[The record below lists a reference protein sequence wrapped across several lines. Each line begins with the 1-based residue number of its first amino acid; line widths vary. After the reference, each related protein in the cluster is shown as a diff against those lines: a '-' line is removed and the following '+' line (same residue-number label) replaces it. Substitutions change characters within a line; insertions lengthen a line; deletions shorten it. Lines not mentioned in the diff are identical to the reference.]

1 MKLLSICRARKIST
15 YKGKDNQEMTQTLK
29 LLDKDAKAAVVIILQ
44 VRVNSLQMT
53 GKIKKFKQRE

>member
-15 YKGKDNQEMTQTLK
+15 YNGKDNQEMTQTLK

-44 VRVNSLQMT
+44 VRVNSFQMT

>member
-15 YKGKDNQEMTQTLK
+15 YNGKYNQEMTQTLK

-53 GKIKKFKQRE
+53 GKIKKI

>member
-1 MKLLSICRARKIST
+1 MVARKIST

-29 LLDKDAKAAVVIILQ
+29 LLDEDAKAAVVIILQ

-53 GKIKKFKQRE
+53 GKIKKLKQREWKT

>member
-1 MKLLSICRARKIST
+1 
-15 YKGKDNQEMTQTLK
+15 MTQTLK

-44 VRVNSLQMT
+44 VRVNSFQMT